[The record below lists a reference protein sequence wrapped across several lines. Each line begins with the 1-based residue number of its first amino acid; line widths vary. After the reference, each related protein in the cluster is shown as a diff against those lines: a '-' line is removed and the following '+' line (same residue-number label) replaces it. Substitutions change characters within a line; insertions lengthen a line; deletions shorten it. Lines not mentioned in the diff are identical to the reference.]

1 MVTFTDR
8 AREALLTSL
17 AAARR
22 FDPEARL
29 RLERHAGGVRAVF
42 ANEDRPDDRIV
53 ELDGAVIAV
62 EPGIEGTIDAGDHQ
76 ELRVIAP

>member
-1 MVTFTDR
+1 
-8 AREALLTSL
+8 
-17 AAARR
+17 
-22 FDPEARL
+22 
-29 RLERHAGGVRAVF
+29 VRAVF

-76 ELRVIAP
+76 ELRVVAP

>member
-1 MVTFTDR
+1 VVTFTDR

-29 RLERHAGGVRAVF
+29 RLERHEAGVRAVF
-42 ANEDRPDDRIV
+42 ANEDQPDDLLI

-62 EPGIEGTIDAGDHQ
+62 DPGIDGTIDAGDHQ
-76 ELRVIAP
+76 ELRVITP

>member
-29 RLERHAGGVRAVF
+29 RVERHEGRVRAVF
-42 ANEDRPDDRIV
+42 VNEDQPDDLLV
-53 ELDGAVIAV
+53 DLDGAVIAV

-76 ELRVIAP
+76 ELRVIAR